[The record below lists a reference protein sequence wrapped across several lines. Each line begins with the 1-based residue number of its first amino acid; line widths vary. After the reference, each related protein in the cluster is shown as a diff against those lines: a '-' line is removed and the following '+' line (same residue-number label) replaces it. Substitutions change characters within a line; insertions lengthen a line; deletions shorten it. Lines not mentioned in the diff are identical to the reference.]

1 MLSPVDFVGPLRSR
15 LALPERAAEVAA
27 ALVEGWDGQVAVVDG
42 GAYAP
47 PDRAAYVYR
56 QRRDGTEHVGF
67 VVGVRR
73 EAVAAGRLRGHEMV
87 FPERV
92 RSLAGY
98 LEAGHPQTSLIS
110 ALHEAGP
117 VYRESL
123 ASVTAEAP
131 ALEVTTA
138 DGGEHAVWRV
148 ENALATEVSAE
159 LCDAVLYVAD
169 GHHRVAARR
178 LLWGSGTDGVAAE
191 LPVVVYPLEGLR
203 LEPFHRVLPGPHPPE
218 QVTALQ
224 DRLRAAYDVAELG
237 SAPTLRTG
245 QVAMYADGR
254 WLLATSE
261 SAGAGAGELDAVVLE
276 REVLSSADLTVP
288 VRASLSD
295 LVRRCDTD
303 GSVLF
308 ALAPP
313 ALSTLTRIADRG
325 DVMPAKTTSFQPK
338 PVSGLLLTE

>member
-1 MLSPVDFVGPLRSR
+1 MDFVGPLRSR
-15 LALPERAAEVAA
+15 LALPEHAAEVTA
-27 ALVEGWDGQVAVVDG
+27 ALVEGWDGQVAVVDV

-56 QRRDGTEHVGF
+56 QRRDGTEHVGL

-87 FPERV
+87 FPDRV

-110 ALHEAGP
+110 ALHEAGS
-117 VYRESL
+117 VYRETV
-123 ASVTAEAP
+123 ASVTAEVP
-131 ALEVTTA
+131 VLEVTTA
-138 DGGEHAVWRV
+138 DGGEHSVWRV
-148 ENALATEVSAE
+148 DDARAAEVAAA

-178 LLWGSGTDGVAAE
+178 LLRGSGTDGVAAE
-191 LPVVVYPLEGLR
+191 LPVVVYPLDGLR

-218 QVTALQ
+218 QITVLQ
-224 DRLRAAYDVAELG
+224 DRLRAAYDVAEIDT
-237 SAPTLRTG
+237 APTLRTG
-245 QVAMYADGR
+245 QVAMYADR
-254 WLLATSE
+254 HWVLATSRE
-261 SAGAGAGELDAVVLE
+261 SAHPGAEGLDAVVLE
-276 REVLSSADLTVP
+276 RDVLSSAGLTVP

-313 ALSTLTRIADRG
+313 ALATLTWIADRG
-325 DVMPAKTTSFQPK
+325 EVMPAKTTSFQPK
-338 PVSGLLLTE
+338 PVSGLLLSE